1 MTNDTQQTNFQV
13 YSLQTIEEGK
23 ENKYVHWADGLTMY
37 IIKDNVTMILD
48 ENEIQQLIKALPKTV
63 GGTY

>member
-1 MTNDTQQTNFQV
+1 MTNNKQQTNFQV
-13 YSLQTIEEGK
+13 YSLQTIDESK

-37 IIKDNVTMILD
+37 IVKDNVTMILD
-48 ENEIQQLIKALPKTV
+48 EKEIQQLIKALPKTV

>member
-1 MTNDTQQTNFQV
+1 MTNDNKNFQV
-13 YSLQTIEEGK
+13 YSLQTVDEGK

-37 IIKDNVTMILD
+37 IIKDNVTMKLN
-48 ENEIQQLIKALPKTV
+48 ENEIQQLIKALPKTI

>member
-1 MTNDTQQTNFQV
+1 MTNDNKNFQV
-13 YSLQTIEEGK
+13 YSLQTVDEGK

-37 IIKDNVTMILD
+37 IIKDNVTMKLD
-48 ENEIQQLIKALPKTV
+48 ENEIQQLIKALPKTI

>member
-1 MTNDTQQTNFQV
+1 MSNNKQSDFQV
-13 YSLQTIEEGK
+13 YSLQTVDEGK

-37 IIKDNVTMILD
+37 IVKDNVTMILD

>member
-37 IIKDNVTMILD
+37 IIKDNVTMKLD
-48 ENEIQQLIKALPKTV
+48 ENEIQQLIKALPKTI

>member
-1 MTNDTQQTNFQV
+1 MTNDNKNFQV
-13 YSLQTIEEGK
+13 YSLQTVDEGK

-37 IIKDNVTMILD
+37 IIKDNVTMKLD